1 MTVQNLDTTP
11 KLFHQILQIT
21 VQNLD
26 TTPKF
31 FHQILQR
38 TVQNQDTIIETAP
51 IEVWAG
57 ASYEKGG
64 SRKRIFD
71 SSPGTEA
78 DTDLVNGRVVFMK
91 I

>member
-11 KLFHQILQIT
+11 KFYYRNLQM
-21 VQNLD
+21 
-26 TTPKF
+26 
-31 FHQILQR
+31 

-71 SSPGTEA
+71 SS
-78 DTDLVNGRVVFMK
+78 LWIQCCWSHLIILSFLLK
-91 I
+91 ICWSC